1 MLRRSTAMFISPRQ
15 FCWFAVAILV
25 TGPLAAS
32 SKVHAL
38 ATPAVDQS
46 DRREAGRPDGDG
58 ERKLMADLVRV
69 QSAAAEDFDL
79 GQFDRDMTAAFRAY
93 GLDLDRVD
101 SKEARAR
108 LAGWRSTA
116 EVVAAIDD
124 WCNVRRRELGALSW
138 RRLAD
143 MARAIDTDAW
153 RTALRDQF
161 DRPPGEAI
169 AALRARAADVKAM
182 QRQPAR
188 SLVLLVRMLWDAGDP
203 ATAIPVLNVAERRF
217 PDDFWV
223 CIELGNLSMV
233 DAPITDPAEAA
244 RYFSRAIALKPRS
257 YAAHENL
264 ANALVDQKKFD
275 GAIAE
280 FRVAIKLN
288 PGNPDTYHNLGEALL
303 LQGKTPEAIA
313 TLELAIRIRPE
324 LHDAH
329 FALGVALGSQG
340 RQGDAIAAFREAIRL
355 NPELID
361 AQDTVR
367 IERGRDGA
375 LAAFREAIRDLP
387 RPVAVRPAV
396 MVKVVNNKMA
406 HPGGGDHQEGF
417 PLDPQAAGHIERGY
431 AWITKR
437 EFDKAIAELSEAIRL
452 EPGCS
457 VAYIHRAFTW
467 SSKRE
472 YGKAIADF
480 DKAVVLDP
488 QNAAAYN
495 DRAWLRATCPVAEY
509 RDGTKA
515 VESAIW
521 ACALSGW
528 KNAHPLGTLAA
539 AYAEA
544 SDFASA
550 VKCQTKA
557 IKLLAAELERKDFGA
572 RLELY
577 QARKAYRQAPS
588 D

>member
-1 MLRRSTAMFISPRQ
+1 MLRKSAAMFISPRQ
-15 FCWFAVAILV
+15 FCCCVAAILV

-32 SKVHAL
+32 MNAHAL

-46 DRREAGRPDGDG
+46 DRREAGRPDGAG
-58 ERKLMADLVRV
+58 ERKLLADLVRG
-69 QSAAAEDFDL
+69 QSVAAEKFDL
-79 GQFDRDMTAAFRAY
+79 AQFDRDMAAAFRAY
-93 GLDLDRVD
+93 GLDLDRAN

-143 MARAIDTDAW
+143 MARAIDTDSW
-153 RTALRDQF
+153 RTGLRDQF
-161 DRPPGEAI
+161 DRPPEEAI
-169 AALRARAADVKAM
+169 AVLRAHAADVKAIE
-182 QRQPAR
+182 RQPAR
-188 SLVLLVRMLWDAGDP
+188 SLILLVRMLWDAGDP
-203 ATAIPVLNVAERRF
+203 GTAMPVLNVAERRF

-233 DAPITDPAEAA
+233 DAPTPDPAEAA
-244 RYFSRAIALKPRS
+244 RYFSRAVKLKPRS

-288 PGNPDTYHNLGEALL
+288 PGNPDMYHNLGEALL

-329 FALGVALGSQG
+329 FALAVALGSQG
-340 RQGDAIAAFREAIRL
+340 RQDEAIAAFREAIRL

-361 AQDTVR
+361 AQDNVR

-375 LAAFREAIRDLP
+375 LAAFREAIRNVP

-396 MVKVVNNKMA
+396 MVEVVNNEKA
-406 HPGGGDHQEGF
+406 RPPGAVQQEGF
-417 PLDPQAAGHIERGY
+417 RLDPKAAGHIERGY

-437 EFDKAIAELSEAIRL
+437 DFGKAIAELSEAIRL

-457 VAYIHRAFTW
+457 IAYIHRAFAS

-472 YGKAIADF
+472 YDKAIADY
-480 DKAVVLDP
+480 DKAVALDP

-515 VESAIW
+515 LESAIW

-557 IKLLAAELERKDFGA
+557 IKLLAAELEKKDFGA

-577 QARKAYRQAPS
+577 QARKAYRQAPT